1 VSYCNLIFLVFL
13 KVKVGLSQKFTSYFD
28 YLALYNLTPQNVSI
42 RKTISE
48 DILEKILFAICR
60 PVGACCVDGDAGPLS
75 VEETK
80 ILEEIY
86 PKVKPLRNKELLLS
100 KRKELGP

>member
-1 VSYCNLIFLVFL
+1 M
-13 KVKVGLSQKFTSYFD
+13 GMR
-28 YLALYNLTPQNVSI
+28 A
-42 RKTISE
+42 
-48 DILEKILFAICR
+48 
-60 PVGACCVDGDAGPLS
+60 PLS

-86 PKVKPLRNKELLLS
+86 PKVKPFYANKELLLS

>member
-1 VSYCNLIFLVFL
+1 MFQLGKPS
-13 KVKVGLSQKFTSYFD
+13 SQKTYSKRFCLQF
-28 YLALYNLTPQNVSI
+28 VGC
-42 RKTISE
+42 K
-48 DILEKILFAICR
+48 
-60 PVGACCVDGDAGPLS
+60 GACCVDGDAGAPLS

-86 PKVKPLRNKELLLS
+86 PKVKPFYANKELLS

>member
-1 VSYCNLIFLVFL
+1 LQFVGVKALV
-13 KVKVGLSQKFTSYFD
+13 
-28 YLALYNLTPQNVSI
+28 ALMGMRV
-42 RKTISE
+42 
-48 DILEKILFAICR
+48 
-60 PVGACCVDGDAGPLS
+60 PLS

-86 PKVKPLRNKELLLS
+86 PKVKPFYANKELLS

>member
-1 VSYCNLIFLVFL
+1 LHFIISPP
-13 KVKVGLSQKFTSYFD
+13 K
-28 YLALYNLTPQNVSI
+28 NVSI

-86 PKVKPLRNKELLLS
+86 PKVKPFYANKELLLS
-100 KRKELGP
+100 KRKELGRRY